1 MKTLALVVMVMAANL
16 PAHAQPAA
24 TTATPPVQETPAVK
38 ILTEVRE
45 TAKNGIA
52 NVRITLQYASQQLQR
67 EVQQRRAANS
77 KPENLFGWKD
87 GYLFVRDDCMADE
100 AKRPWRCVVDQVYAL
115 VETKDGKRLAHLG
128 DVFAGEDCID
138 EVGKVGCALYQGV
151 FTDIYDR
158 LENHATFGRAD
169 APAPLIEMRVR
180 SGELVVDADETW
192 DRNQERFTAGLR
204 CLSATANERP
214 TVCIEGISPRRAYL
228 FNSVLASYTRREE
241 QLDKVRSY
249 ARSALCDRD
258 HSSEEACSEILRVSA
273 LMLTSIRP
281 GEKAR
286 ARSLPAAPVAS
297 ISK

>member
-1 MKTLALVVMVMAANL
+1 MKTAALLIMLAASLSAF
-16 PAHAQPAA
+16 AQPAA
-24 TTATPPVQETPAVK
+24 TNTAASAEPQVK
-38 ILTEVRE
+38 VSTEVRD

-52 NVRITLQYASQQLQR
+52 TVRITLQYENQQLQR
-67 EVQQRRAANS
+67 EVQQRRNANS

-87 GYLFVRDDCMADE
+87 GYLFVRDDCMVADE
-100 AKRPWRCVVDQVYAL
+100 ARRAWRCVVDQIYTL
-115 VETKDGKRLAHLG
+115 VGTKDGKRLAHLG

-138 EVGKVGCALYQGV
+138 EPKVGCALYQGV

-158 LENHATFGRAD
+158 LENHTTFDRAD
-169 APAPLIEMRVR
+169 VPAPLIEMRVR
-180 SGELVVDADETW
+180 SGELVVDVDETW

-204 CLSATANERP
+204 CLAAPANERS
-214 TVCIEGISPRRAYL
+214 TACVEGISPRRAYL
-228 FNSVLASYTRREE
+228 FNSVLASYTKREE
-241 QLDKVRSY
+241 QLDKIRGY

-286 ARSLPAAPVAS
+286 ARVTSAAPAATAS
-297 ISK
+297 K

>member
-1 MKTLALVVMVMAANL
+1 MKVLALVILLAASL
-16 PAHAQPAA
+16 SALAQPAP
-24 TTATPPVQETPAVK
+24 TTVTPPAQEASAVK
-38 ILTEVRE
+38 VLAEVRD

-52 NVRITLQYASQQLQR
+52 TVRITLQYGSQQLQR
-67 EVQQRRAANS
+67 EVQQRRSANS

-87 GYLFVRDDCMADE
+87 GYLFVRDDCMAEE
-100 AKRPWRCVVDQVYAL
+100 AKRLWRCVVDQVYAL
-115 VETKDGKRLAHLG
+115 VETRDGKRLAHLG

-138 EVGKVGCALYQGV
+138 EAGKIGCSLYQGV

-158 LENHATFGRAD
+158 LENHATISRAD

-180 SGELVVDADETW
+180 SGELVVDVDETW

-204 CLSATANERP
+204 CLSAPAIER
-214 TVCIEGISPRRAYL
+214 TNACVEGISLRRAYL
-228 FNSVLASYTRREE
+228 FNSVLASYTKREE

-258 HSSEEACSEILRVSA
+258 NSEDACSEILRVSA

-286 ARSLPAAPVAS
+286 PRSLVTVPVATA
-297 ISK
+297 SK